1 MPHRILI
8 PTPLKRFAGNA
19 DAVEVEAGTVN
30 EIIERIED
38 RYPGFRSRLCDESG
52 QLRRFINVYING
64 EDVRFLENLA
74 TTVPEGAEVSIIP
87 AIAGG

>member
-1 MPHRILI
+1 
-8 PTPLKRFAGNA
+8 LKRFAGNV
-19 DAVEVEAGTVN
+19 DAVEVDAATVK
-30 EIIERIED
+30 EIIDRLEE
-38 RYPGFRSRLCDESG
+38 RYPGFRSRLCDEGG

>member
-1 MPHRILI
+1 MTQRILI

-19 DAVEVEAGTVN
+19 EAVEVEASTVK
-30 EIIERIED
+30 EIIDRLDE
-38 RYPGFRSRLCDESG
+38 RYPGFRGRLCDESG

-74 TTVPEGAEVSIIP
+74 TTIPEGAEVSIIP

>member
-1 MPHRILI
+1 MSHRILI

-19 DAVEVEAGTVN
+19 DAVEVDAATVQD
-30 EIIERIED
+30 IIDTLEE
-38 RYPGFRSRLCDESG
+38 RYPGFRGRLCDEGG

-64 EDVRFLENLA
+64 EDVRFLNNLA
-74 TTVPEGAEVSIIP
+74 TSIPEGAEVSIIP

>member
-1 MPHRILI
+1 MTYRILI

-19 DAVEVEAGTVN
+19 DSVEVDAATVKD
-30 EIIERIED
+30 IIDTLEE
-38 RYPGFRSRLCDESG
+38 RYPGFRNRLCDEGG

-64 EDVRFLENLA
+64 EDVRFLNNLA
-74 TTVPEGAEVSIIP
+74 TKIPEGAEVSIIP